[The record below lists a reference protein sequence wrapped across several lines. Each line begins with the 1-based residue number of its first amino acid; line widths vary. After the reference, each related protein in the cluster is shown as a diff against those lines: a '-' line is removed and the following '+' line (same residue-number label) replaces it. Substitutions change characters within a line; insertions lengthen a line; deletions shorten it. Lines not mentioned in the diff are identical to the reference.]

1 MPSLLLASFI
11 WAFSFP
17 LIGYFITLE
26 MDSFFAA
33 FAKVFL
39 SLLVFLPFLNFKLNL
54 HLKLKLISIG
64 ALQLGVMN
72 LFYYH
77 SFLYLS
83 VSEVALFTIFTPFY
97 VVLFYGL
104 FSKNLRYLYFISIF
118 ICIMGAFVVKFDNI
132 NSNFLYGFLLIQGAN
147 LVFGAGQSFYKIL
160 LEKNTNLSQKEA
172 FAYFYLGATSITL
185 PAFLLFGDYNNLPSN
200 LSSWIALIY
209 LGTIASGL
217 GYFLWNKG
225 STEVDSGVLALM
237 NNAIIPIS
245 IFINM
250 SIFGVDVELLPFCMG
265 TLIILFSFFIHKK
278 IMHYYNKKSYSNIN
292 H

>member
-17 LIGYFITLE
+17 LIGHFITLE

-39 SLLVFLPFLNFKLNL
+39 SLLVFIPFLNFKIDTN
-54 HLKLKLISIG
+54 LKLKLIAIG

-104 FSKNLRYLYFISIF
+104 FSKNIRYWYFISIF
-118 ICIMGAFVVKFDNI
+118 VCVLGAFIVKFDNI

-160 LEKNTNLSQKEA
+160 LENHTHLSQKEA
-172 FAYFYLGATSITL
+172 FAYFYLGAICITL
-185 PAFLLFGDYNNLPSN
+185 PAFLIFGDYNNLPSN
-200 LSSWIALIY
+200 LGSWVALIY

-250 SIFGVDVELLPFCMG
+250 SIFGVDVEILPFCIG
-265 TLIILFSFFIHKK
+265 SLIILLSFFVHKK
-278 IMHYYNKKSYSNIN
+278 IMHYYDKKSYSNTN